1 VLTLTLVDEHIERTC
16 KVPSKDDVEGQKY
29 MDAQRRLALAV
40 LRFMNDLME
49 EGDMNE
55 IKVYEFRVTSP
66 ERTGSDY
73 RLTLKGKD
81 DAGNMFVAF
90 SNGADVP
97 SCMAG
102 LRAIALARGI
112 YWREDKPWTPP
123 DAGTGAEGRPTGT

>member
-1 VLTLTLVDEHIERTC
+1 M
-16 KVPSKDDVEGQKY
+16 PSKDDVEGQKY